1 MNKKIFFSFIVL
13 FLVGCAS
20 RGIVNYS
27 NLVFNPSTENGRKLK
42 SLYTK
47 ELNDIVGLLSSSGL
61 KVLEN
66 GIGFTDGSICSD
78 CINEP
83 GDFWLFVTVRHKNF
97 NNDNKS
103 ELSYRAEKVAEAIS
117 SDILFFVKD
126 ANLTALYSDK
136 SFRGILLGASWIN
149 YEKLKDFFHPHKY
162 ESLDLFVPK
171 DIFIKYVQ
179 GEKSSKELLKG
190 SKLYFRENEIM

>member
-1 MNKKIFFSFIVL
+1 MKKKIFFNVIVL
-13 FLVGCAS
+13 LLVGCVSS
-20 RGIVNYS
+20 RIINYS

-42 SLYTK
+42 SLYTI
-47 ELNDIVGLLSSSGL
+47 ELNDIVEKLSSSGL
-61 KVLEN
+61 EVLEN

-83 GDFWLFVTVRHKNF
+83 GDFWLFITVRHKNF
-97 NNDNKS
+97 QNDNKS

-117 SDILFFVKD
+117 SDILFFVKG

-136 SFRGILLGASWIN
+136 SFRGILLGASWIT
-149 YEKLKDFFHPHKY
+149 YEKLKDFFHPNEY

-171 DIFIKYVQ
+171 GILSEYFK
-179 GEKSSKELLKG
+179 GEKSSKELLRG
-190 SKLYFRENEIM
+190 SKLYFRQDKVM